1 MSNCTGV
8 ADRTGVDGKPSAR
21 KHDERKFRRQ
31 EMKLNLTRSGFTVIF
46 AAALLFIGCQFARA
60 AENNS
65 TIEGVVQ
72 DASGKPVTG
81 AFVRLKNNARHLEFM
96 VISQEQ
102 GRYTVSN
109 LPAGQYVVQG
119 VGGGFQS
126 AVSAPV
132 DVAEGKTAKQDLSLS
147 AKQGPA
153 LPRAWPMKTP
163 EALMVTVSKEL
174 PEGDGK
180 KLVAT
185 RCTACHDLERF
196 IGFHMPREDWTF
208 TIRRM
213 RARMR
218 TAKIRDLTPEEAQ
231 LAIDYLSS
239 NFAPIRQVDL
249 NDRLPRTLLDGKA
262 LRYRAVQY
270 DIVDTLVGSEPHDI
284 AVDPHG
290 NGWVSQRA
298 GKLGKLD
305 PKTLEYAEVSLPPGP
320 ALADG
325 QLLGNLQI
333 DAKGQL
339 WVPDGSNY
347 RWLDY
352 DVNTGKFTSYDW
364 PKDNRADAGG
374 NSMLIHPNGSIWE
387 TSGNQVRMLNTSTK
401 EFKYFDPPSYV
412 ATQKPTGAYGITVAG
427 DGSVWWAEDTADR
440 MSRIDPV
447 TGKVEEYKIPYD
459 GVAYPRRMSH
469 DARGDLWVG
478 LWNAGLL
485 MKVDYE
491 TKQMTFFAPPTETSG
506 TYSVSVDRKNNL
518 IWVSEQQADKIARY
532 NPKTGEWVEFP
543 LPDSESD
550 PRRIEVD
557 PNFPNRVWWSGNLS
571 GRMGFVEVLGA
582 N

>member
-1 MSNCTGV
+1 
-8 ADRTGVDGKPSAR
+8 
-21 KHDERKFRRQ
+21 
-31 EMKLNLTRSGFTVIF
+31 
-46 AAALLFIGCQFARA
+46 
-60 AENNS
+60 
-65 TIEGVVQ
+65 
-72 DASGKPVTG
+72 
-81 AFVRLKNNARHLEFM
+81 
-96 VISQEQ
+96 
-102 GRYTVSN
+102 
-109 LPAGQYVVQG
+109 
-119 VGGGFQS
+119 
-126 AVSAPV
+126 
-132 DVAEGKTAKQDLSLS
+132 
-147 AKQGPA
+147 
-153 LPRAWPMKTP
+153 MKTP
-163 EALMVTVSKEL
+163 EAVMVTVSKEL

-180 KLVAT
+180 KLVAA
-185 RCTACHDLERF
+185 RCTTCHNTERF
-196 IGFHMPREDWTF
+196 VGFHMPREDWAF

-218 TAKIRDLTPEEAQ
+218 TAKIRDLSPEEAK
-231 LAIDYLSS
+231 LAIDYLSA

-249 NDRLPRTLLDGKA
+249 NDRLPRTYLEGKA

-270 DIVDTLVGSEPHDI
+270 DIVDTMLGSEPHDV
-284 AVDPHG
+284 AVDPRG

-305 PKTLEYAEVSLPPGP
+305 PKTLEYTEVSIPDGP

-347 RWLDY
+347 RWLNY
-352 DVNTGKFTSYDW
+352 DTNTGKFTTYDW

-374 NSMLIHPNGSIWE
+374 NSMLIHPNGTIWE
-387 TSGNQVRMLNTSTK
+387 TAGNQVRMLNTSTK
-401 EFKYFDPPSYV
+401 EFKFFDPPSYA
-412 ATQKPTGAYGITVAG
+412 ATQVPTGAYGITVAG
-427 DGSVWWAEDTADR
+427 DGSVWWAEDMADR
-440 MSRIDPV
+440 MSRIDPA
-447 TGKVEEYKIPYD
+447 TGKVEEYKIPFD

-491 TKQMTFFAPPTETSG
+491 TKQMTFYAPPTETSG
-506 TYSVSVDRKNNL
+506 TYSVTVDRKNNL
-518 IWVSEQQADKIARY
+518 VWVSEQQADKIARY

-557 PNFPNRVWWSGNLS
+557 PNYPNRVWWSGNLS
-571 GRMGFVEVLGA
+571 GRMGFVEVLPG

>member
-1 MSNCTGV
+1 
-8 ADRTGVDGKPSAR
+8 
-21 KHDERKFRRQ
+21 
-31 EMKLNLTRSGFTVIF
+31 MKLNRTRSGFTVIF

-81 AFVRLKNNARHLEFM
+81 AFVKLKNNARHLEFM

-102 GRYTVSN
+102 GRYAVSN

-132 DVAEGKTAKQDLSLS
+132 DVAEGKTAKQDLSLN
-147 AKQGPA
+147 AKQGSA

-163 EALMVTVSKEL
+163 EALMITVSKEL

-180 KLVAT
+180 KLVAA

-231 LAIDYLSS
+231 LAIDYLST
-239 NFAPIRQVDL
+239 NFPPIRQVDL

-270 DIVDTLVGSEPHDI
+270 DIVDTVVGSEPHDI
-284 AVDPHG
+284 AVDPRG

-347 RWLDY
+347 RWLNY

>member
-1 MSNCTGV
+1 M
-8 ADRTGVDGKPSAR
+8 
-21 KHDERKFRRQ
+21 KF
-31 EMKLNLTRSGFTVIF
+31 NGTRSRLAAIF
-46 AAALLFIGCQFARA
+46 AAALLFLGAQFALA

-65 TIEGVVQ
+65 SIEGVVQ
-72 DASGKPVTG
+72 DAAGKPVTG
-81 AFVRLKNNARHLEFM
+81 AFVKLKNNERHLEFM
-96 VISQEQ
+96 VISQSQ
-102 GRYTVSN
+102 GHYTVSN
-109 LPAGQYVVQG
+109 LPAGKYVIQG

-126 AVSAPV
+126 SVSAPV
-132 DVAEGKTAKQDLSLS
+132 EVAEGKTAKQDLSLT
-147 AKQGPA
+147 ARQGPA

-180 KLVAT
+180 KLIAA
-185 RCTACHDLERF
+185 RCTTCHDIERF
-196 IGFHMPREDWTF
+196 VGFHMPREDWAF

-213 RARMR
+213 RARIR
-218 TAKIRDLTPEEAQ
+218 TAKIRDLTEDESK
-231 LAIDYLSS
+231 LAIDYLST
-239 NFAPIRQVDL
+239 NFAPIRQTDL
-249 NDRLPRTLLDGKA
+249 NDRLPRALLEGKA
-262 LRYRAVQY
+262 LHYRAVQY
-270 DIVDTLVGSEPHDI
+270 DIYDTNLGSEPHDV

-290 NGWVSQRA
+290 NGWVSQRS

-305 PKTLEYAEVSLPPGP
+305 PKTLEYSEVSLPPGVAAP
-320 ALADG
+320 DG

-347 RWLDY
+347 RWLDF
-352 DVNTGKFTSYDW
+352 DTNTGKFTSYDW
-364 PKDNRADAGG
+364 PKDVRADAGG

-387 TSGNQVRMLNTSTK
+387 TSGNQVRMLNTATK
-401 EFKYFDPPSYV
+401 EFKFFDPPSYS

-440 MSRIDPV
+440 MVRVDPA
-447 TGKVEEYKIPYD
+447 TGKTEEFSIPYD
-459 GVAYPRRMSH
+459 GYAYPRRMSH
-469 DARGDLWVG
+469 DARGDIWVG

-506 TYSVSVDRKNNL
+506 TYSVTVDRKNNL
-518 IWVSEQQADKIARY
+518 VWVSEQQADKIARF

-550 PRRIEVD
+550 PRRLEID
-557 PNFPNRVWWSGNLS
+557 PNNPNRVWWSGNLS
-571 GRMGFVEVLGA
+571 GRMGFVEVLPG

>member
-1 MSNCTGV
+1 M
-8 ADRTGVDGKPSAR
+8 
-21 KHDERKFRRQ
+21 
-31 EMKLNLTRSGFTVIF
+31 
-46 AAALLFIGCQFARA
+46 
-60 AENNS
+60 
-65 TIEGVVQ
+65 
-72 DASGKPVTG
+72 
-81 AFVRLKNNARHLEFM
+81 
-96 VISQEQ
+96 
-102 GRYTVSN
+102 
-109 LPAGQYVVQG
+109 
-119 VGGGFQS
+119 
-126 AVSAPV
+126 
-132 DVAEGKTAKQDLSLS
+132 
-147 AKQGPA
+147 

-180 KLVAT
+180 KLVAA
-185 RCTACHDLERF
+185 RCTTCHNTERF
-196 IGFHMPREDWTF
+196 VGFHMPREDWAF
-208 TIRRM
+208 TVRRM

-218 TAKIRDLTPEEAQ
+218 TAKIRDLTPDEAK
-231 LAIDYLSS
+231 LAIDYLST
-239 NFAPIRQVDL
+239 NFAPTRQVDL
-249 NDRLPRTLLDGKA
+249 NDRLPRTLLEGKA
-262 LRYRAVQY
+262 LHYRAVQY
-270 DIVDTLVGSEPHDI
+270 DIVDTMLGSEPHDV

-305 PKTLEYAEVSLPPGP
+305 PKTLEYTEVSIP
-320 ALADG
+320 AGVAADDG

-352 DVNTGKFTSYDW
+352 DTNTGKFTAYDW

-374 NSMLIHPNGSIWE
+374 NSMLIHPNGTIWE

-401 EFKYFDPPSYV
+401 EFKFFDPPSYV
-412 ATQKPTGAYGITVAG
+412 ATQNPTGAYGITVAG

-440 MSRIDPV
+440 MSRIDPA
-447 TGKVEEYKIPYD
+447 TGKVEEYKIPFD
-459 GVAYPRRMSH
+459 GIAYPRRMSH

-506 TYSVSVDRKNNL
+506 TYSVTVDRKNNL
-518 IWVSEQQADKIARY
+518 IWVSEQMADKIARY

-550 PRRIEVD
+550 PRRLEID
-557 PNFPNRVWWSGNLS
+557 PNNPNRVWWSGNLS
-571 GRMGFVEVLGA
+571 GRMGFVEVLSG

>member
-1 MSNCTGV
+1 M
-8 ADRTGVDGKPSAR
+8 
-21 KHDERKFRRQ
+21 KF
-31 EMKLNLTRSGFTVIF
+31 NGTRSWFAMIF
-46 AAALLFIGCQFARA
+46 VAVSVLFACQFVSA
-60 AENNS
+60 AENSS

-81 AFVRLKNNARHLEFM
+81 AFVKLKDNARHLEFM

-102 GRYTVSN
+102 GRYTANN
-109 LPAGQYVVQG
+109 LPAGQYVIQG
-119 VGGGFQS
+119 VGAGYQS
-126 AVSAPV
+126 ALSAPV
-132 DVAEGKTAKQDLSLS
+132 DVAEGKTAKQDLSLTT
-147 AKQGPA
+147 KQGA
-153 LPRAWPMKTP
+153 SLPRAWPMKTP

-180 KLVAT
+180 KLVAN

-196 IGFHMPREDWTF
+196 IGFHMPREDWEF
-208 TIRRM
+208 TVRRM

-231 LAIDYLSS
+231 LTIDYLSK
-239 NFAPIRQVDL
+239 NFAPIRNVDL
-249 NDRLPRTLLDGKA
+249 NDRLPRTLLEGKA
-262 LRYRAVQY
+262 LHYRAVQY
-270 DIVDTLVGSEPHDI
+270 DIVDTMVGSEPHDI

-305 PKTLEYAEVSLPPGP
+305 PKTLEYSEVSLPAGA
-320 ALADG
+320 ALPDG

-333 DAKGQL
+333 DAKGEL

-347 RWLDY
+347 RWLNY
-352 DVNTGKFTSYDW
+352 DINTGKFTAYDW

-387 TSGNQVRMLNTSTK
+387 TSGNQVRMLNTSSK
-401 EFKYFDPPSYV
+401 EFKYFNPPSYV

-427 DGSVWWAEDTADR
+427 DGSVWWAEDMADS
-440 MSRIDPV
+440 MSRIDPA

-485 MKVDYE
+485 MKIDYE
-491 TKQMTFFAPPTETSG
+491 TKQMSFYAPPTETSG
-506 TYSVSVDRKNNL
+506 TYSVTVDRKNNL

-571 GRMGFVEVLGA
+571 GRMGFVEVLGT

>member
-1 MSNCTGV
+1 MKSNR
-8 ADRTGVDGKPSAR
+8 A
-21 KHDERKFRRQ
+21 
-31 EMKLNLTRSGFTVIF
+31 RSGFVAFF
-46 AAALLFIGCQFARA
+46 ATALLFIACPLTWS
-60 AENNS
+60 AENSS

-72 DASGKPVTG
+72 DTSGKPVAG
-81 AFVRLKNNARHLEFM
+81 AFVKLKNNARHLEFM

-102 GRYTVSN
+102 GRYAVAN
-109 LPAGQYVVQG
+109 LPAGQYLIQG
-119 VGGGFQS
+119 VGAGYQS
-126 AVSAPV
+126 ALSAPV
-132 DVAEGKTAKQDLSLS
+132 DVAEGKTAKQNLSLS
-147 AKQGPA
+147 AKQGA
-153 LPRAWPMKTP
+153 SLPRAWPMKTP

-180 KLVAT
+180 KLVAN

-196 IGFHMPREDWTF
+196 IGFHMPREDWAF

-218 TAKIRDLTPEEAQ
+218 TAKIRDLTEDEAK
-231 LAIDYLSS
+231 LAIDYLST
-239 NFAPIRQVDL
+239 NFPPVRQVDL
-249 NDRLPRTLLDGKA
+249 NDRLPRTLLEGKA
-262 LRYRAVQY
+262 LHYRAVQY
-270 DIVDTLVGSEPHDI
+270 DIVDTMVGSEPHDI

-305 PKTLEYAEVSLPPGP
+305 AKTLEYSEVSLPAGT
-320 ALADG
+320 ALPDG

-339 WVPDGSNY
+339 WVPDGANY
-347 RWLDY
+347 RWLNY
-352 DVNTGKFTSYDW
+352 DVNTDKFTAYDW

-374 NSMLIHPNGSIWE
+374 NSMLIHPDGSIWE

-401 EFKYFDPPSYV
+401 EFKFFDPPSYA
-412 ATQKPTGAYGITVAG
+412 ATQKPTGAYGITTAG
-427 DGSVWWAEDTADR
+427 DGSVWWAEDMADR
-440 MSRIDPV
+440 MSRIDPA

-491 TKQMTFFAPPTETSG
+491 TKQMTFYAPPTETSG